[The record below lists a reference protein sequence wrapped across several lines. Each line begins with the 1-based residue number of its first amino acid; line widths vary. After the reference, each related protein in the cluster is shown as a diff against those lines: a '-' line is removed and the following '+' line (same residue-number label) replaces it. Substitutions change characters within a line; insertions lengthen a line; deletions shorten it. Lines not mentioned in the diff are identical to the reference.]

1 MIDLIIKLEDALNL
15 AGIDYELKSLSMDG
29 ETVYVLNIDGT
40 EAFILKVKEEDFTD
54 EQT

>member
-15 AGIDYELKSLSMDG
+15 SGIDYELKSLPMDG

-40 EAFILKVKEEDFTD
+40 EAFILKVKEESTD
-54 EQT
+54 E